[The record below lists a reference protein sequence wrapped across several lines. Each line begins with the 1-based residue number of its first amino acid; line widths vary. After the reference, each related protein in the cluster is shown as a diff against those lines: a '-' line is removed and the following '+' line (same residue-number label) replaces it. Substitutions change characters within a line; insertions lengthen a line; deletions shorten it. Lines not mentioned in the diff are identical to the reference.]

1 MNRNPQKKQLQ
12 KIHKSIFIRKFAITD
27 AQENQWKRYQ
37 GISAKIF
44 CTINHIF
51 PHFCSLHIKR
61 QDFLS
66 KELPSTDF
74 CMVPHNYIW
83 KKIRERIFERK
94 SDKKIFERKSMENIW
109 AKISFEKKKTR
120 MLLLLLVKLWVTVP
134 SERIPELQLNFCVV
148 PQNMNR
154 NHLK

>member
-1 MNRNPQKKQLQ
+1 MRRKISEKDIKEYPQKSFVQL
-12 KIHKSIFIRKFAITD
+12 IIFSF
-27 AQENQWKRYQ
+27 
-37 GISAKIF
+37 IF
-44 CTINHIF
+44 TYL
-51 PHFCSLHIKR
+51 CSLHIKR

-74 CMVPHNYIW
+74 CMVPHNHIW